1 MEIKRRWT
9 RGVENSCHEKV
20 GGEDL
25 GVRKGDWDIANDLAF
40 VGCEGQMS

>member
-1 MEIKRRWT
+1 MIKRRWT

-25 GVRKGDWDIANDLAF
+25 GLRKGDWDVANDLAF
-40 VGCEGQMS
+40 VGCEAQMS